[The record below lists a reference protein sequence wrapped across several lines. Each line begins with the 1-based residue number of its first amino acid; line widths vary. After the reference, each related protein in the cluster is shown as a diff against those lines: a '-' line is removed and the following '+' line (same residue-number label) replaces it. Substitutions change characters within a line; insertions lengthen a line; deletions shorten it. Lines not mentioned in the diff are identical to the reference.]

1 MAVARKSTKQRAP
14 IQRTTRGLQTGS
26 RLLCIDNSGAKIVEI
41 ISVISYQSRRR
52 RRDCATVG
60 DMIVASVKK
69 GNPDIRK
76 KMIRAVVVRQRKEY
90 SRPDGIKVKFEDN
103 ACVQVTDDGM
113 PKGSEIKGVIAR
125 EAIERWPN
133 IAKIAS
139 GVV

>member
-1 MAVARKSTKQRAP
+1 MAVARKSVKQRSAM
-14 IQRTTRGLQTGS
+14 QRTSRGLQTGA
-26 RLLCIDNSGAKIVEI
+26 RLECIDNSGAKIVEI

-52 RRDCATVG
+52 RRDRATVG
-60 DMIVASVKK
+60 DMIVAAVKTGK
-69 GNPDIRK
+69 PDLRK
-76 KMIRAVVVRQRKEY
+76 KMIRAVVVRQKMPF
-90 SRPDGIKVKFEDN
+90 SRPDGMKVKFEDN
-103 ACVQVTDDGM
+103 ACIQITEDGM